1 MIDLTRLQI
10 FLSVAEN
17 LSFSEAAQRLHISQP
32 TVSHHIKALEQ
43 ALGVELFDRSSHGVK
58 LTGAARLLYPR
69 ARKLLHDT
77 VETQQM
83 MDSLQE
89 RVVGHL
95 RIACS
100 TTAGK
105 YILPQFAARFH
116 ERHPGVGISI
126 SSCTAASVIPN
137 LLEQDADLGAVS
149 FEACEGEVECQVFFE
164 DRIVLIV
171 PAEHHWANQ
180 GPIEPSDLLGENMIL
195 REPTSGTSRVLSAE
209 LGKHDIGLEDLDTFL
224 ELGNS
229 EAIVM
234 TVEAGFGV
242 SFVSRIAASCPL
254 AMGLIVEVP
263 VTGFDLRRKIYMIR
277 KKLRPANRA
286 VNAFWGFVHDPAN
299 TDLLAMAKE

>member
-1 MIDLTRLQI
+1 MIDLTRLQV
-10 FLSVAEN
+10 FLAVAEN
-17 LSFSEAAQRLHISQP
+17 LSFSEAAQNLHISQP

-43 ALGVELFDRSSHGVK
+43 ALGVELFDRSSHRVK
-58 LTGAARLLYPR
+58 MTGAARLLYPR
-69 ARKLLHDT
+69 ARKLLGDT
-77 VETQQM
+77 VEIQQI

-89 RVVGHL
+89 QVVGHL

-126 SSCTAASVIPN
+126 SRCTSTGVIPH
-137 LLEQDADLGAVS
+137 LLEEDADLGAVS

-171 PAEHHWANQ
+171 PAEHPWAKQ
-180 GPIEPSDLLGENMIL
+180 EVIEPSDLLGENMIL
-195 REPTSGTSRVLSAE
+195 REPTSGTCRVLSVE
-209 LGKHDIGLEDLDTFL
+209 LGQHDIALEDLNAFL
-224 ELGNS
+224 ELGSS

-254 AMGLIVEVP
+254 AMGIIAEVP
-263 VTGFDLRRKIYMIR
+263 VAGFDLRRKIYMIR

-286 VNAFWGFVHDPAN
+286 LDAFWGFVHDPKN

>member
-1 MIDLTRLQI
+1 MIDLTRLQV

-17 LSFSEAAQRLHISQP
+17 LSFSDAAQRLHISQP

-43 ALGVELFDRSSHGVK
+43 ALGVELFDRSSHRVK
-58 LTGAARLLYPR
+58 MTGAARLLYPR
-69 ARKLLHDT
+69 ARKLLGDT
-77 VETQQM
+77 VEIQQI

-89 RVVGHL
+89 QVVGHL

-126 SSCTAASVIPN
+126 SRCTSTGVIPH
-137 LLEQDADLGAVS
+137 LLEDDADLGAVS

-171 PAEHHWANQ
+171 PAEHPWAKQ
-180 GPIEPSDLLGENMIL
+180 EVIEPSDLLGENMIL
-195 REPTSGTSRVLSAE
+195 REPTSGTCRVLSTE
-209 LGKHDIGLEDLDTFL
+209 LGQHDIALEDLNAFL
-224 ELGNS
+224 ELGSS

-254 AMGLIVEVP
+254 AMGLIAEVP
-263 VTGFDLRRKIYMIR
+263 VAGFDLRRKIYMIR

-286 VNAFWGFVHDPAN
+286 LDAFWGFVHDPAN
-299 TDLLAMAKE
+299 IDLLAMARE

>member
-1 MIDLTRLQI
+1 MIDLTRLQV

-17 LSFSEAAQRLHISQP
+17 LSFSEAAQKLHVSQP

-43 ALGVELFDRSSHGVK
+43 ALGVELFDRSSHRVK
-58 LTGAARLLYPR
+58 MTGAARLLYPR
-69 ARKLLHDT
+69 ARKLLGDT
-77 VETQQM
+77 VEIQQI

-89 RVVGHL
+89 QVVGHL

-116 ERHPGVGISI
+116 ERHPGVGVSI
-126 SSCTAASVIPN
+126 SRCTSASVVPN
-137 LLEQDADLGAVS
+137 LLEEDADLGAVS

-171 PAEHHWANQ
+171 PAEHPWAKQ
-180 GPIEPSDLLGENMIL
+180 EVIEPSDLLGENMIL
-195 REPTSGTSRVLSAE
+195 REPTSGTSRVLSTE
-209 LGKHDIGLEDLDTFL
+209 LGKHDIALEDLSAFL

-254 AMGLIVEVP
+254 AMGILAEVP
-263 VTGFDLRRKIYMIR
+263 VAGFDLRRKIYMIR

-286 VNAFWGFVHDPAN
+286 LDTFWGFVHDPAN
-299 TDLLAMAKE
+299 IDLLAMAKE

>member
-1 MIDLTRLQI
+1 MIDLTRLQV

-17 LSFSEAAQRLHISQP
+17 LSFSEAAHKLHISQP

-43 ALGVELFDRSSHGVK
+43 ALGVELFDRSSHRVK
-58 LTGAARLLYPR
+58 MTGAARLLYPR
-69 ARKLLHDT
+69 ARKLLGDT
-77 VETQQM
+77 VEIQQIM
-83 MDSLQE
+83 NSLQE
-89 RVVGHL
+89 QVVGHL

-126 SSCTAASVIPN
+126 SRCTSTGVIPH
-137 LLEQDADLGAVS
+137 LLEDDADLGAVS

-171 PAEHHWANQ
+171 PAEHPWAKQ
-180 GPIEPSDLLGENMIL
+180 EVIEPSDLLGENMIL
-195 REPTSGTSRVLSAE
+195 REQSSGTSRVLSVE
-209 LGKHDIGLEDLDTFL
+209 LGQHDIALEDLNAFL
-224 ELGNS
+224 ELGSS

-254 AMGLIVEVP
+254 AMGIIAEVP
-263 VTGFDLRRKIYMIR
+263 VAGFDLRRKIYMIR

-286 VNAFWGFVHDPAN
+286 LDAFWGFVHDPAN